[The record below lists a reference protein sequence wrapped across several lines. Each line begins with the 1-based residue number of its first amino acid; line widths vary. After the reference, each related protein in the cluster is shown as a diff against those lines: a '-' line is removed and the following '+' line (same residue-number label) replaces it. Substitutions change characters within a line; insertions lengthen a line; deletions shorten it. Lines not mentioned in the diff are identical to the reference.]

1 MFYKCG
7 PEEFYELPL
16 WRICRQLK
24 ASAKWYHS
32 SLVDLAGVVRMAS
45 QAKAQDFSSYI
56 KALLPGKE
64 SKKILAGA
72 SAGGFGLGYKKNG

>member
-1 MFYKCG
+1 
-7 PEEFYELPL
+7 
-16 WRICRQLK
+16 
-24 ASAKWYHS
+24 
-32 SLVDLAGVVRMAS
+32 MAS